1 MHKRVKFIAAAVF
14 ILLGAIFLA
23 FRYDKGVFSKGL
35 TYSGLKYPTVNTL
48 KITNAL
54 TSSSEYEWL
63 NNAFSSFIAKW
74 ELTGASVAIA
84 KDGRL
89 IYARGFGYASKE
101 ENIPMEPYNLLRVA
115 SVSKLITATA
125 VMKLV
130 EENKIQLDSKVFG
143 PNGILNDNIFLN
155 YKDKR
160 VEDIT
165 VKNLLNHSAG
175 WSTRWGDHMF

>member
-63 NNAFSSFIAKW
+63 NNAFSSFIAK
-74 ELTGASVAIA
+74 
-84 KDGRL
+84 
-89 IYARGFGYASKE
+89 
-101 ENIPMEPYNLLRVA
+101 
-115 SVSKLITATA
+115 
-125 VMKLV
+125 
-130 EENKIQLDSKVFG
+130 
-143 PNGILNDNIFLN
+143 
-155 YKDKR
+155 
-160 VEDIT
+160 
-165 VKNLLNHSAG
+165 
-175 WSTRWGDHMF
+175 